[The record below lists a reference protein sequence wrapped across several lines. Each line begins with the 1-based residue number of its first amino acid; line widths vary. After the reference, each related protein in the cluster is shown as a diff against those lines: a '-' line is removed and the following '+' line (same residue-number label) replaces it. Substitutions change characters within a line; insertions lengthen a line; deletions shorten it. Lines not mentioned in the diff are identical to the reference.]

1 MPHHKSGCTGAIQP
15 SCHHQRLLDQQG
27 ASMYG
32 PLPIRELDA
41 VDPTM
46 VQFEFLPPAHTER
59 LGPGRYPDTRR
70 VTQPGG
76 LDD

>member
-32 PLPIRELDA
+32 PLLTAAIYWNLELNLFRGHFSYIANKLTSAGRLPIYL
-41 VDPTM
+41 
-46 VQFEFLPPAHTER
+46 
-59 LGPGRYPDTRR
+59 
-70 VTQPGG
+70 
-76 LDD
+76 